1 MISSL
6 VYFESVYLILKKIMK
21 FEYYNSLQNIDFS
34 LISYLFQ
41 KYWVLRYKY
50 DVFPRV
56 VFFAIITIL
65 PYVIY

>member
-50 DVFPRV
+50 DVFHRV
-56 VFFAIITIL
+56 MFFAITI
-65 PYVIY
+65 IY

>member
-21 FEYYNSLQNIDFS
+21 FEYYNSRQNIDFS

-41 KYWVLRYKY
+41 N
-50 DVFPRV
+50 
-56 VFFAIITIL
+56 TGC
-65 PYVIY
+65 